1 MLEEIEIKSLMIRYD
16 IVWCAMHHAIQF
28 FKNLLLQ
35 NTTTSKILKHM
46 KNFKNQDTY
55 RHLIKSLNKLVK
67 MRSLRFNVDIS

>member
-1 MLEEIEIKSLMIRYD
+1 MIQYA

-28 FKNLLLQ
+28 IKNLLLQ

-55 RHLIKSLNKLVK
+55 RHLIKSLNKLVI